1 MAIVAPTP
9 GNPASDFRR
18 RGAVA
23 SVAIHATIGSADAID
38 MRNWADAAILIPTGV
53 TSVTFW
59 GCDTGDGTP
68 KAIYDSEGNAAT
80 ITTTADR
87 WYTFPAE
94 VFPHNFVKIV
104 SAGANGTATCV
115 FKS

>member
-1 MAIVAPTP
+1 MAIVCPTP
-9 GNPASDFRR
+9 GNPSSSFRR
-18 RGAVA
+18 MGATA

-38 MRNWADAAILIPTGV
+38 MRNWAHGAILIPASV

-59 GCDTGDGTP
+59 GCDTADGTP
-68 KAIYDSEGNAAT
+68 KAIYNDAGTAAT

-87 WYTFPAE
+87 WYTFPE
-94 VFPHNFVKIV
+94 SVFPHNFVKIV